1 MAGPRTGR
9 PTRPAAGSGGR
20 SRARQRQASQ
30 KCGLACCRG
39 ASGGLCAGLR
49 CRHLGG
55 GEQPQVA
62 PITPTKLRKEA
73 PPWPEGW
80 QAQKSEGKGQ
90 GDDDDGDETSE
101 QAIDDAYRVLAEE
114 GPEVQ
119 APCDPDEEEG
129 RSALPQRAAVVAFA
143 LPRSVRAAVA
153 LQSGPEEV
161 EEPVGKTEG
170 EVTLSFGLEVPTA
183 CVAADVDGISCGL
196 HGDESAVACQ
206 AAPCA
211 RIQLRQAE
219 IAFEVDF
226 DGRLVTG
233 ALVTTAADSQGV
245 PVRVY
250 DLLEDGCVVVPSTRV
265 RSRALPAA
273 WVAAEAARLQRLG
286 ASQPFVHR
294 LAAREREALADQHRL
309 RWLLD
314 AWWRMVPRE
323 CSSHGTALEEQ
334 LTRMNEVVCADGD
347 FDGSFGMGVAQR
359 PFEPQMADNP
369 LEGPAH
375 GFGEASGSAPRH
387 GSWQASWRPQFAGG
401 QCRAAGS
408 GEASSAFLAT
418 ISYNVGI
425 SACEKGGQWQRARAV
440 AAGAGVAQR
449 DAGGEAGARRYLCYI
464 AGMLACKSC
473 GQWQRDLSLLSEM
486 REAKLEP
493 NVIYTYSV
501 GIRACLK
508 GEQWQQALALLSEA
522 KLEPDVISHCALISA
537 CDKGGQWHQ
546 TSALLCEMQVNWSP
560 TLPTLQRWNHSV

>member
-1 MAGPRTGR
+1 MAAGFGISKAGLGGLPDEAILGPTAARRAARRRCQQACEGALRSLLAAAVMPGSWQDRERAAR
-9 PTRPAAGSGGR
+9 PALRLAAAGARVPGSARRRRNAAWHAAVAPAAGRLALRGPAMPP
-20 SRARQRQASQ
+20 SRRRRAAPGWAFLPLSTPPAAPR
-30 KCGLACCRG
+30 
-39 ASGGLCAGLR
+39 
-49 CRHLGG
+49 
-55 GEQPQVA
+55 QVA
-62 PITPTKLRKEA
+62 PITPTTLRKEA

-80 QAQKSEGKGQ
+80 QAQKSEGKGH

-143 LPRSVRAAVA
+143 LPRSARAAVA

-170 EVTLSFGLEVPTA
+170 EVMLSFGVEVPTA

-211 RIQLRQAE
+211 RIELRQAE

-226 DGRLVTG
+226 DGRVVIG

-334 LTRMNEVVCADGD
+334 LTRMNEVVCADDD

-359 PFEPQMADNP
+359 PFEPQMAPPPPPPPPPPTSRPPPSSSTRGGGRRELTADERQGPAELEAYFIGYFNRHRCYDVWRSQHECQLRGWP
-369 LEGPAH
+369 HNLSSEPRLLAPSLFAVGAVFRSRVTLLEGCA
-375 GFGEASGSAPRH
+375 GFQVFVSP
-387 GSWQASWRPQFAGG
+387 
-401 QCRAAGS
+401 
-408 GEASSAFLAT
+408 L
-418 ISYNVGI
+418 
-425 SACEKGGQWQRARAV
+425 
-440 AAGAGVAQR
+440 GA
-449 DAGGEAGARRYLCYI
+449 
-464 AGMLACKSC
+464 
-473 GQWQRDLSLLSEM
+473 
-486 REAKLEP
+486 
-493 NVIYTYSV
+493 
-501 GIRACLK
+501 
-508 GEQWQQALALLSEA
+508 
-522 KLEPDVISHCALISA
+522 
-537 CDKGGQWHQ
+537 
-546 TSALLCEMQVNWSP
+546 WS
-560 TLPTLQRWNHSV
+560 